1 MEIEKD
7 LKILKQLDVLRTETP
22 NIYFNLKRNIDAAYR
37 MYLYAK
43 AEQDFRARFTHYFD
57 CYSVDSNSLAE
68 FSSYCGVPNAD
79 KIYFYV
85 KKTGNFAMLFCVN
98 ENDYVSCKVP
108 VYSQEDVEDILF
120 TFHNELILCAPDEI
134 F

>member
-7 LKILKQLDVLRTETP
+7 VKILKQLDVLRTETP

-37 MYLYAK
+37 MYLYSK
-43 AEQDFRARFTHYFD
+43 AEQDFRARFTHCFD
-57 CYSVDSNSLAE
+57 CYSVDPNSLSE
-68 FSSYCGVPNAD
+68 FSSYCGVLCAD

-98 ENDYVSCKVP
+98 ENDYVSCKAP